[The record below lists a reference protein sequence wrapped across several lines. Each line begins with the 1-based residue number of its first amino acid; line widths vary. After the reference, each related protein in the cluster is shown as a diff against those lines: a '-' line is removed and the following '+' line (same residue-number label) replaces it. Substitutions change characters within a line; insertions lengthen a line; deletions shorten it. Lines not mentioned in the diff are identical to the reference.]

1 MSTTVGYA
9 VIFFVTF
16 GFVAIAV
23 ALGWMW
29 VDRRADDDSEPDI
42 LQRRRL
48 STLQLLSQT
57 LERGRLGDRL
67 NRLAAEADVDWSAGR
82 VTLAAATAFML
93 STAILGRLDF
103 VPSWAA
109 FAVACVAGYSPVL
122 YIEGLRNKRL
132 KLVEEQLPEALEF
145 ISRAL
150 VAGHTLPMALELLAD
165 EIGPPLNQELR
176 KTVDEYN
183 LGVSME
189 QALENFADR
198 VPSVDIRFFAS
209 AIMTQSRTG
218 GNLHDLLE
226 SLSETIRERATLKGH
241 VRAMTANGRM
251 TAIILALLP
260 FIIGSI
266 MMLVNADYFTIL
278 VNHPVG
284 KTLLFLALC
293 GQVLA
298 FAVIRKIVDIRV

>member
-1 MSTTVGYA
+1 MSASVGYA

-23 ALGWMW
+23 ALGWMV
-29 VDRRADDDSEPDI
+29 VDRKVDEGEEPDI
-42 LQRRRL
+42 LQRRRV

-57 LERGRLGDRL
+57 LERGRLGDRI
-67 NRLAAEADVDWSAGR
+67 NRLAAEADIEWSAGR
-82 VTLAAATAFML
+82 VFLACGIAFML
-93 STAILGRLDF
+93 TWAVLGRIAF
-103 VPSWAA
+103 VPGWAA
-109 FAVACVAGYSPVL
+109 FLIACVAGYAPL
-122 YIEGLRNKRL
+122 YYIQSLRNKRL
-132 KLVEEQLPEALEF
+132 KQVEEQLPEALEF

-150 VAGHTLPMALELLAD
+150 VAGHSLPMSLELLAE
-165 EIGPPLNQELR
+165 EIGPPLSQELR

-189 QALENFADR
+189 QALENLADR

-226 SLSETIRERATLKGH
+226 SLSETIRERSTLKGH

-251 TAIILALLP
+251 TAVILALLP
-260 FIIGSI
+260 FIIGGI
-266 MMLVNADYFTIL
+266 MMMVNPEYVSIL
-278 VNHPVG
+278 VEHPLG
-284 KTLLFLALC
+284 KTLLFVALC

>member
-1 MSTTVGYA
+1 VTAAVAYA

-23 ALGWMW
+23 ALGWMF
-29 VDRRADDDSEPDI
+29 VDRKPEESDEPDI
-42 LQRRRL
+42 LRRRRL

-57 LERGRLGDRL
+57 LERGRLGERL
-67 NRLAAEADVDWSAGR
+67 NHLIAEADVDWTPGR
-82 VTLAAATAFML
+82 VTLVSAIGFVLTM
-93 STAILGRLDF
+93 AILGRLEF
-103 VPSWAA
+103 VPWIVAL
-109 FAVACVAGYSPVL
+109 AVAAGVGAAPIL
-122 YIEGLRNKRL
+122 YLQSLRAKRL
-132 KLVEEQLPEALEF
+132 KLVEDQLPEALEF

-165 EIGPPLNQELR
+165 EIGPPLSLELR
-176 KTVDEYN
+176 KAVDEYN
-183 LGVSME
+183 LGLSME
-189 QALENFADR
+189 QSLENLADR

-226 SLSETIRERATLKGH
+226 TLSETIRERATLKGQ
-241 VRAMTANGRM
+241 VRALTANGRI
-251 TAIILALLP
+251 TAVVLSMLP
-260 FIIGSI
+260 FVIAAI
-266 MMLVNADYFTIL
+266 MLMVNEEYFQIL
-278 VNHPVG
+278 LDHPLG
-284 KTLLFLALC
+284 KTLLVMALC